1 MATIAGLQSP
11 NPYARTAYRA
21 PVPTRATAPAATPV
35 VDTQTHA
42 VSPHPSYS
50 PDWMQAENASA
61 PQAAISGIPD
71 IYGAKGEAL
80 KLPLPNPA
88 ANDSA
93 ISE

>member
-21 PVPTRATAPAATPV
+21 PVPARAAAPAVSPVADTPN
-35 VDTQTHA
+35 HA

-50 PDWMQAENASA
+50 PDWMQADNASA
-61 PQAAISGIPD
+61 AQAATSGIPD

-93 ISE
+93 VSE